1 MLTCVVLPL
10 LLLLSCVIAASAQES
25 EETVRVRTRAVFLDA
40 LVRDQRTGS
49 AIPDL
54 KQNDFEV
61 LADGQPRTVS
71 YFNRE
76 GEAGRRPLALV
87 IVLDLSRIGAGR
99 FLRRTDILEAMTSVL
114 AKLPPEDEVAVL
126 ALDVGGTGA
135 REWLTRLTR
144 DRARVA
150 SAMSIIPLLVANGA
164 VEPEPGEGTP
174 PANTSPAGTSP
185 TATSPTATQAGDTPP
200 PPAAAQPKPA
210 DTQPAPVDDNSV
222 KKEGTGEIKTAN
234 KNGGVTIKYINKDGA
249 LVTKTISKDG
259 TESTDVEYGFEFS
272 AAVHE
277 ATLLTIA
284 DRPNSQAAVVWLSDG
299 IAPVEFIDLAQA
311 EASLIQSNVIFSALV
326 AEMKTGFKL
335 FKPILKP
342 LGNWAGISIYGT
354 SQRVAAQ
361 TGGEV
366 VRVRRP
372 EDYANGLGKIVGNL
386 TGRYSLGF
394 TLAETEQDD
403 GQMHKLEVRV
413 RARDTKGRE
422 RKLNVVSRRGYF
434 MPKDGESAKTAT
446 PNREVRP

>member
-10 LLLLSCVIAASAQES
+10 LLLLSCAMVVGAQES

-49 AIPDL
+49 VIPDL

-126 ALDVGGTGA
+126 ALDVGGTGG

-150 SAMSIIPLLVANGA
+150 SAMSIIPLLVANGGSE
-164 VEPEPGEGTP
+164 EPEPGEGTP

-185 TATSPTATQAGDTPP
+185 TATPPAGTQAGDTPP
-200 PPAAAQPKPA
+200 VTDAPPKPA
-210 DTQPAPVDDNSV
+210 DTQPTPVDDNSV

-234 KNGGVTIKYINKDGA
+234 KDGGVTIKYINKDGA
-249 LVTKTISKDG
+249 LVTKTIGKDG
-259 TESTDVEYGFEFS
+259 TESTDIEYGFEFS

-284 DRPNSQAAVVWLSDG
+284 ERPNSQAAVVWLSDG
-299 IAPVEFIDLAQA
+299 IAPVEYKDLEQA

-354 SQRVAAQ
+354 SQRVATQ

-413 RARDTKGRE
+413 RARDPKGRA

>member
-1 MLTCVVLPL
+1 MLTCVVLS
-10 LLLLSCVIAASAQES
+10 LLLLSCGMVVGAQES

-54 KQNDFEV
+54 KQNNFEV

-135 REWLTRLTR
+135 RAREWLTRLTR

-164 VEPEPGEGTP
+164 EEPEPGEGTP
-174 PANTSPAGTSP
+174 PAGTSPAG
-185 TATSPTATQAGDTPP
+185 TQAGDTPP
-200 PPAAAQPKPA
+200 PA

-234 KNGGVTIKYINKDGA
+234 KDGGVTIKYINKDGA

-259 TESTDVEYGFEFS
+259 TESTDIDYGFEFS

-277 ATLLTIA
+277 ATLLTFA
-284 DRPNSQAAVVWLSDG
+284 ERPNSQAAVVWLSDG
-299 IAPVEFIDLAQA
+299 ITPVEFKDLAQA
-311 EASLIQSNVIFSALV
+311 EASLIQSNIIFSALV

-342 LGNWAGISIYGT
+342 LGNWVGISIYGT
-354 SQRVAAQ
+354 AQRVAAQ

-372 EDYANGLGKIVGNL
+372 EDYASGLDKIVGNL

-413 RARDTKGRE
+413 RARDAKGRE

-434 MPKDGESAKTAT
+434 MPKDGESAKTAA
-446 PNREVRP
+446 PDREVRP